1 MLSVSLAS
9 RHAPPRGEEL
19 APLRLRIRWPGPTPC
34 GAGDNFFIGA
44 WIPSRP
50 LGVEWAGERPP
61 MTHVSGRNWILASAT
76 EPRQGMGLVHRDDS
90 GKGIAFRGY
99 VLPDV
104 HSYSHT
110 KAIGKCWLDTTS
122 PRNGVFSAAVISHD
136 GSSLALATDML
147 GIGTLYWRQLGEL
160 VLFAT
165 NPRYL
170 ACPGDAA
177 DLLAWRY
184 VVQASWIG
192 SDRSLTAGVERVPAG
207 CTLTFTGGPRPVLS
221 PPAWRSLPGGLD
233 PIDSRSLREVERV
246 FQQALDRCLGLRRG
260 SIMLPLS
267 SGFDSRR
274 ILAGLIRRKA
284 AFTAVTYRSLQQGY
298 RDLDARFAG
307 QMARD
312 LGFPHLVVDAD
323 DAQYPIDDASRRTLV
338 DGESDEHTWCLRVHS
353 ALPGGCDVSLDGIAG
368 DVLGDPVGWLRH
380 TGLAVG
386 GRAAEEEIES
396 IASHAIRRDFDAVLD
411 PAAWPTPGELRE
423 NLRSYL
429 SGLLP
434 RSNLGELAFL
444 LLRQRRNIALWSQQ
458 LAPPGV
464 VPLYPYLDH
473 DYLCTV
479 LSFSSED
486 KHRTKLQ
493 RSTLREFW
501 PEFYRYPGNRDV
513 PPDMPAGSPAREH
526 RRALNCVKRLWR
538 ELDEANAMPQLRGLL
553 TRRARLALAAS
564 RAVPPLAIR
573 WTWFLQSLMELA
585 SRQARRAPVWEAGK
599 TP

>member
-1 MLSVSLAS
+1 MSVNLAL
-9 RHAPPRGEEL
+9 RHVTPPDEEL
-19 APLRLRIRWPGPTPC
+19 APLRLRFRWPGSTPG

-50 LGVEWAGERPP
+50 LSVEWASERPP
-61 MTHVSGRNWILASAT
+61 MTLVSGRNWILASAM
-76 EPRQGMGLVHRDDS
+76 EPRQGMGLVHRDNS

-104 HSYSHT
+104 HSYSPA
-110 KAIGKCWLDTTS
+110 KAIGKCWVDTTGA
-122 PRNGVFSAAVISHD
+122 RNGVFSAAVISHD

-147 GIGTLYWRQLGEL
+147 GIGALYRRRLGEL

-177 DLLAWRY
+177 DLHAWRY

-207 CTLTFTGGPRPVLS
+207 CTMTFARGRRPVLS
-221 PPAWRSLPGGLD
+221 PPAWRSLPHGVEL
-233 PIDSRSLREVERV
+233 IDSRSLGEVERV

-274 ILAGLIRRKA
+274 ILAGLIQRKA
-284 AFTAVTYRSLQQGY
+284 AFTAVTYRCLQQGY

-312 LGFPHLVVDAD
+312 LAFPHLVVDAD
-323 DAQYPIDDASRRTLV
+323 DAQYPMDDVARRTLL
-338 DGESDEHTWCLRVHS
+338 DGETGEHTWVLRVS
-353 ALPGGCDVSLDGIAG
+353 CALPGGCDVALDGLAG
-368 DVLGDPVGWLRH
+368 DVLGDPIGWQKH
-380 TGLAVG
+380 AG
-386 GRAAEEEIES
+386 GRASEEQIEG
-396 IASHAIRRDFDAVLD
+396 IVTHAIRGDFDDVLE
-411 PAAWPTPGELRE
+411 PAAWPTLGELRDD
-423 NLRSYL
+423 LRSYL

-434 RSNLGELAFL
+434 RANIGELAVL
-444 LLRQRRNIALWSQQ
+444 LLRQRRNIALSSQQ

-473 DYLCTV
+473 DYVRTA
-479 LSFSSED
+479 LSFS
-486 KHRTKLQ
+486 
-493 RSTLREFW
+493 
-501 PEFYRYPGNRDV
+501 
-513 PPDMPAGSPAREH
+513 
-526 RRALNCVKRLWR
+526 
-538 ELDEANAMPQLRGLL
+538 
-553 TRRARLALAAS
+553 
-564 RAVPPLAIR
+564 
-573 WTWFLQSLMELA
+573 
-585 SRQARRAPVWEAGK
+585 
-599 TP
+599 